1 MNKYIASHVFPDELR
16 EMSYDELELLSYE
29 LRDFL
34 VDSVSRTGGHLASN
48 LGIVEL
54 TIALHRCFNTP
65 EDKIVWDVGHQTYV
79 HKILTGRMEGFENL
93 RQLGGM
99 SGFPKTSESEYDL
112 FDTGHSSTSLSLGL
126 GLAAARDMKGEDYK
140 VVSVI
145 GDGAMTGGIAYEAL
159 NNAGNMNTN
168 FIVVL
173 NDNGMSISPNTG
185 GLSRSLGRITSTD
198 KYIHMKTQVKKGFSK
213 VPVIGESMISGIHN
227 AK

>member
-173 NDNGMSISPNTG
+173 NDNGMSI
-185 GLSRSLGRITSTD
+185 
-198 KYIHMKTQVKKGFSK
+198 
-213 VPVIGESMISGIHN
+213 
-227 AK
+227 